1 MNRQPLDI
9 CNPRGQLPVKMD
21 VPARRKSH
29 MPWVTNR
36 QQPTSRPPETKDR
49 IICGLSYLSMGM
61 IGLIAYLALQGK
73 GQSRFFMFHFYQSI
87 LAGIFIMLI
96 GWGFGGFMDVMT
108 GLFSAVPG
116 AAMTL
121 QLIMIGFTFVKYGLY
136 LVLLYGAVTAFMGKQ
151 AEIPG
156 VAKIVYQQLR

>member
-1 MNRQPLDI
+1 
-9 CNPRGQLPVKMD
+9 
-21 VPARRKSH
+21 

-61 IGLIAYLALQGK
+61 IGLIAYLIQQGK

-87 LAGIFIMLI
+87 MTGIFIMLI
-96 GWGFGGFMDVMT
+96 NWGFGGFMDVMT

-121 QLIMIGFTFVKYGLY
+121 HVIAVGFNLITYGLY
-136 LVLLYGAVTAFMGKQ
+136 LVLLYGAVTSFLGKQ
-151 AEIPG
+151 AEIPL